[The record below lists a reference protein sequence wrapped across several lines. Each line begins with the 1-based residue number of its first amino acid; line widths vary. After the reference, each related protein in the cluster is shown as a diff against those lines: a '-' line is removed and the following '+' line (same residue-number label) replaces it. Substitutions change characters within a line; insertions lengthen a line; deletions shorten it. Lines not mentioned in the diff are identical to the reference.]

1 MNLAFQRILV
11 PSDFSGPSDMA
22 LEYAH
27 MLARRFG
34 AGLMVI
40 HVVEEPFPMAS
51 GLYPPELAAYRGRLI
66 DEANAELAKA
76 VRPLTDVTLR
86 AEVLVGPTTRRILE
100 AATEFGA
107 DLIVMGT
114 RGRGAI
120 ATFLMGSV
128 AERVVRTA
136 DCPVM
141 AVHDVHAAALVGHF
155 RLATAT

>member
-11 PSDFSGPSDMA
+11 PSDFSAPSDMA

-34 AGLMVI
+34 AELMVV
-40 HVVEEPFPMAS
+40 HVVEEPFPIS
-51 GLYPPELAAYRGRLI
+51 SDLYPTELAAYRGRLI
-66 DEANAELAKA
+66 DEAKSELAKA
-76 VRPLTDVTLR
+76 VGSLTDITLR
-86 AEVLVGPTTRRILE
+86 TEILVGPTTRRILE

-114 RGRGAI
+114 RGRGGI
-120 ATFLMGSV
+120 ATFFMGSV
-128 AERVVRTA
+128 AERVVRMA

-141 AVHDVHAAALVGHF
+141 AVHDVHAAALVARM
-155 RLATAT
+155 RLATAI